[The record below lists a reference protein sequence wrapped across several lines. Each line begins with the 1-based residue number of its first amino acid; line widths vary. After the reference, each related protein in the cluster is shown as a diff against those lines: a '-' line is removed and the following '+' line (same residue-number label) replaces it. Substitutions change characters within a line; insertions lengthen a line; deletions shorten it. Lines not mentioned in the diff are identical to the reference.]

1 MHDRHTGKTE
11 VENAFL
17 HMDDKDHLKDNSAKG
32 ILARSM
38 KAEGD
43 GFPKRRRLKTL
54 IGYLEHRGAS
64 QEVMD
69 ALVECWEEYENYE
82 RENHRTKTGSGS

>member
-1 MHDRHTGKTE
+1 MLFYTWMIK
-11 VENAFL
+11 
-17 HMDDKDHLKDNSAKG
+17 KYLKDNSVKG

-38 KAEGD
+38 KAEKN

-54 IGYLEHRGAS
+54 IGYLEHQGAS

-69 ALVECWEEYENYE
+69 ALVECWEEYEKNE
-82 RENHRTKTGSGS
+82 RENH

>member
-1 MHDRHTGKTE
+1 MLFYTWMIK
-11 VENAFL
+11 N
-17 HMDDKDHLKDNSAKG
+17 HLKDNSAKG
-32 ILARSM
+32 LLARSM
-38 KAEGD
+38 KAEGN

-69 ALVECWEEYENYE
+69 ALGECWEEYENHE